1 MKYRSHDDR
10 RKDSPFFL
18 YHNARGKVVPFS
30 FFFPQTKQSF
40 EYEGQTQVEFLMTH
54 PVYPAAVAVV
64 IWLSQTVFPAVE
76 ATPGICT
83 LWSSRDRLK
92 ESDGI

>member
-1 MKYRSHDDR
+1 MMTAERTHL
-10 RKDSPFFL
+10 FF
-18 YHNARGKVVPFS
+18 YIIMPVARLS
-30 FFFPQTKQSF
+30 LSLFFFPQTKQSF